1 MKARSA
7 AKCWISI
14 FLAQPCQTQVVAHAF
29 DERGLEML
37 NVLLNERDVFVEELL
52 LQILIGRTN
61 DGDLA

>member
-1 MKARSA
+1 
-7 AKCWISI
+7 
-14 FLAQPCQTQVVAHAF
+14 
-29 DERGLEML
+29 ML